1 MKHRGKDRIK
11 KINVK
16 QLVIILLI
24 AINSIFFISILGRY
38 AIKKTGDF
46 FGRSKE
52 FYFVS
57 DKLSR
62 SNPTY
67 QIEGWSGVDDYMLTI
82 RINSYANNLLKAS
95 YDISYDITYTAS
107 DNIICQLSKNSG
119 TISHTTNSDYFN
131 LLITPNTTLN
141 TGDRVYVD
149 VTARASQP
157 YEKEIKARFALIV
170 GQEQLTYQID
180 DSVNSPY
187 LELNIT
193 NTLSYY
199 NIDEAFGDYSVGDK
213 ITRDVYLSLSDTNKE
228 KCHSSIVML
237 TFDPNT
243 ILLDMTSDVYE
254 NALSTTTTV
263 IRRHIFINSI
273 SFKVDALSSK
283 KVRFYK
289 VDETQ
294 NYTYPNGNNPCI
306 ITLTST

>member
-1 MKHRGKDRIK
+1 MRQK
-11 KINVK
+11 KKGNFKSYNIK
-16 QLVIILLI
+16 QLIIIALI
-24 AINSIFFISILGRY
+24 VINSLFFVSILGRY
-38 AIKKTGDF
+38 AINKTKDF

-57 DKLSR
+57 DKLSKY
-62 SNPTY
+62 NPTY

-95 YDISYDITYTAS
+95 YDISYNITYTAS

-131 LLITPNTTLN
+131 LLITPNGTLN

-149 VTARASQP
+149 VTASASQP
-157 YEKEIKARFALIV
+157 YEKEIKARFSLVV

-187 LELNIT
+187 MELNIT

-199 NIDEAFGDYSVGDK
+199 NVGEAFGTYSVGDK
-213 ITRDVYLSLSDTNKE
+213 ITRDVYLSLSDVNKA
-228 KCHSSIVML
+228 KCYSSIVTL
-237 TFDPNT
+237 TFNPNV

-294 NYTYPNGNNPCI
+294 NYTYPNGNNPCVL
-306 ITLTST
+306 TLTSI